1 MGVLR
6 NLSYLQEVAKT
17 KSINKAAENLY
28 ISKSA
33 LSAALKNLEEE
44 FGVPLLNR
52 SVHGVSLT
60 EAGEMAVDRASL
72 IFNILD
78 GMRDECASCNEM
90 KQPLTFYTEVEFANS
105 ILPYIISE
113 LKAFQKNRYVVTRSA
128 NFDEIID
135 AVKEDANNV
144 GLLLANIG
152 DLDASIDCLL
162 AEGLIFKHI
171 DSFGLG
177 VVAAKYS
184 KYISLNVKELD
195 YADIK
200 ELPQIELLLNRDKAS
215 VDLWGNSKM
224 PFETKYVM
232 STDNN
237 VVYFQAILN
246 DIGIG
251 NMVDIKIP
259 YGLTDR
265 KKLRFIPLKDSE
277 QVDLWMICSKE
288 SNEQEIN
295 QLCEII
301 RSAVKNK

>member
-1 MGVLR
+1 MGILR
-6 NLSYLQEVAKT
+6 NLTYLQEVAKT

-44 FGVPLLNR
+44 FGVTLLNR

-78 GMRDECASCNEM
+78 SMRDECAAYSDT
-90 KQPLTFYTEVEFANS
+90 KQPLTFYTEVQFANT

-113 LKAFQKNRYVVTRSA
+113 LKIFQKNRYINTRSA
-128 NFDEIID
+128 NFDEIIA
-135 AVKEDANNV
+135 AVKVNKSNI
-144 GLLLANIG
+144 GLLLVNIG
-152 DLDASIDCLL
+152 DLDSSIDCLQ
-162 AEGLIFKHI
+162 AENLIFKHI

-184 KYISLNVKELD
+184 KHISLNVKELNYED
-195 YADIK
+195 LK
-200 ELPQIELLLNRDKAS
+200 KLPQIELLMNRNEDS

-224 PFETKYVM
+224 QSETNYVM

-251 NMVDIKIP
+251 HMVDIKVP

-265 KKLRFIPLKDSE
+265 KKLRFIPLKESE
-277 QVDLWMICSKE
+277 RIDLWMICNKE
-288 SNEQEIN
+288 SNVKEMD